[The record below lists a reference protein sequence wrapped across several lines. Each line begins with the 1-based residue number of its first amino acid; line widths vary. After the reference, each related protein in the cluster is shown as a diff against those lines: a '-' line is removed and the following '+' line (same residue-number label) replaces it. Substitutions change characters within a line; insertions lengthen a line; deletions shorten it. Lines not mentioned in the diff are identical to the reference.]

1 MHHTHCIFATELL
14 SVDISRIFVFAYGYC
29 HIAAKQARPFITN
42 CLCIILIAFLQLS
55 YCQSTFSTFFCVRVL
70 PRTAAKQARPFITNC
85 LCIILVAFLQ
95 LGYCR
100 STFYAFLRT
109 GSPSTLP
116 NLQLDYCNKTFACSF
131 SLLLLHFNCRI
142 CNLGHF
148 HSANFG
154 VIPHLGL
161 DRVVLIFSL
170 GFAQCVFFSFFFLS
184 GFILC
189 LFSLVD

>member
-29 HIAAKQARPFITN
+29 IAAKQGS
-42 CLCIILIAFLQLS
+42 LSHFLLS
-55 YCQSTFSTFFCVRVL
+55 YCQLTGV
-70 PRTAAKQARPFITNC
+70 QARLFITNC

-131 SLLLLHFNCRI
+131 SLLLLHVNCRI

-170 GFAQCVFFSFFFLS
+170 GFAQCIFFKV
-184 GFILC
+184 
-189 LFSLVD
+189 LFCVCSPWLISHEWRFR